1 MLLRTCLLC
10 CTLAATFGRAEEVRL
25 LEGKVSFELPDSWTR
40 GKEQSKQALASFS
53 AKKGD
58 AWGSVTRGTKGIK
71 PEGLSA
77 YGKAKVAEY
86 TKGLAWLPNLTWLK
100 QEMVTIDGRN
110 WADLRFIG
118 KKEGAKD
125 PLNGLLYTR
134 IFATSFDGQLLEFI
148 FSSNTDPDRA
158 TKVAIDRMVDSVKV
172 RE

>member
-1 MLLRTCLLC
+1 
-10 CTLAATFGRAEEVRL
+10 
-25 LEGKVSFELPDSWTR
+25 
-40 GKEQSKQALASFS
+40 
-53 AKKGD
+53 
-58 AWGSVTRGTKGIK
+58 
-71 PEGLSA
+71 
-77 YGKAKVAEY
+77 
-86 TKGLAWLPNLTWLK
+86 
-100 QEMVTIDGRN
+100 MVTIDGRN

-125 PLNGLLYTR
+125 PLDGLLYTR